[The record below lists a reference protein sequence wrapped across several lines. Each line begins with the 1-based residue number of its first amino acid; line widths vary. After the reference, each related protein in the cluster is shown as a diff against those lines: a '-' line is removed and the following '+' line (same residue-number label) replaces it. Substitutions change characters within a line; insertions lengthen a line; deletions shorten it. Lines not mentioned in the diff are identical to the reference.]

1 MIEKLYGNI
10 PSYGKSYFTERVDEI
25 GSSVVKNLFKRII
38 LSKRGGINGLCNS
51 KLVYD
56 NKRIRYRGN
65 TYFCDDDADMEILC
79 NSINALLTENAI
91 KIHKME
97 MQLSLIEQAVD
108 IGKGDLE

>member
-1 MIEKLYGNI
+1 MVNVI
-10 PSYGKSYFTERVDEI
+10 
-25 GSSVVKNLFKRII
+25 
-38 LSKRGGINGLCNS
+38 S

-56 NKRIRYRGN
+56 NKKIRYHGN

-97 MQLSLIEQAVD
+97 MQLSLIEQAVN